1 MNPEACTAVGWL
13 FDKHLKESTLFACG
27 VTLESI
33 KSHKIL
39 WLEVTLTQLDVYK
52 TPVETG
58 RRKMKSVKNGV
69 FAALAAAF
77 LTVLVGLTPGS
88 ALADGGPLPA
98 DQDMAMGDANAPVTV
113 IEYASMTCPHCAKFH
128 NAYLPEI
135 KKKYIDTGKVRLVFR
150 EFPLDRAAYQAS
162 ILARCSGADRFFP
175 YIKIL
180 FTQQSNWARAKDQ
193 KTALAKLG
201 QMGGVSISTFDGCL
215 ADKKLG
221 DGILKTRKDGTDN
234 HKIESTP
241 SFIIDGKTYAGSL
254 DLAAFSKVV
263 DPLLK

>member
-1 MNPEACTAVGWL
+1 M
-13 FDKHLKESTLFACG
+13 
-27 VTLESI
+27 
-33 KSHKIL
+33 
-39 WLEVTLTQLDVYK
+39 
-52 TPVETG
+52 
-58 RRKMKSVKNGV
+58 
-69 FAALAAAF
+69 
-77 LTVLVGLTPGS
+77 
-88 ALADGGPLPA
+88 
-98 DQDMAMGDANAPVTV
+98 